1 MFNEQN
7 LDQLAKPSSQ
17 LAVCIHRNL
26 GVRIGQ
32 STVLSQKVHTVDPRQ
47 PEHVTILQHA
57 DAGRTFYRRLHA
69 GQIYHFDIFHQCGLV
84 EHRQVAKAVSQAID
98 RFNLHQSMRNGVF
111 FQNKNGIVNPDCFDV
126 QTATGGGRIT
136 GSLEYG
142 KKLSLRKAHENHVHL
157 AGMIPEESLAC
168 TFYIVHAVESVVLA
182 SGFELRANESLQH
195 ITLQGEG
202 GKGADLSPY
211 ADQSDSFLQEKNLEQ
226 ESPEIKR
233 QQLMQDAVELAEEL
247 GSAKDVHDAIS
258 AIEREDSR
266 AFSSLYSTPA
276 EKERICQTLSGMGI
290 VSMKSGKPVL
300 TPYGRE
306 LNLFLTQRLPDVDS
320 YIRRMY
326 RMLKPYDARPGKT
339 KAALATGS
347 GGTGRRIL
355 AADTEYG
362 EVSLPE
368 TIRAA
373 AARLAVNPGRM
384 LRIGKEDIRRSRR
397 RENCNAEVCVLID
410 ASASMAGQRM
420 SAAKYLVRHLLL
432 STPDRISV
440 ILFQEDRATIQ
451 VPFTRDYLTVQQSL
465 KDIAAIGSTPLGL
478 GIRTCVSY
486 LEKTR
491 AKQPLILLVTD
502 GVPTYAD
509 VTKDPVMDAIEAARK
524 IKEKG
529 YRFACIGLR
538 PHRDY
543 LSKVAEA
550 AGGRIYMLKELEK
563 HALVTTAWQDQ

>member
-7 LDQLAKPSSQ
+7 LDQLAKPSRQ
-17 LAVCIHRNL
+17 LAVCFRRNL

-57 DAGRTFYRRLHA
+57 DAGRTFYRRLHD
-69 GQIYHFDIFHQCGLV
+69 GQVCHFDIFHQCGLV
-84 EHRQVAKAVSQAID
+84 EHWKVAKAVSQAID
-98 RFNLHQSMRNGVF
+98 RFNLHQVMSNNVF
-111 FQNKNGIVNPDCFDV
+111 FQNKNGIVKPDCFDV

-136 GSLEYG
+136 GSLDYG

-168 TFYIVHAVESVVLA
+168 VFYIVHAVESVVLA
-182 SGFELRANESLQH
+182 SDFELRANESLQH

-211 ADQSDSFLQEKNLEQ
+211 ADQSDSFLQEKNLAQ

-233 QQLMQDAVELAEEL
+233 QQMMQDAVELAEEL
-247 GSAKDVHDAIS
+247 GSAKDVHDALS
-258 AIEREDSR
+258 AVERGDCK
-266 AFSSLYSTPA
+266 ALNSLYSIST

-306 LNLFLTQRLPDVDS
+306 LNLFLIQRLPDVDS

-355 AADTEYG
+355 AADMEQG
-362 EVSLPE
+362 EISLPE
-368 TIRAA
+368 TIRSAA
-373 AARLAVNPGRM
+373 SRLAMSPGGM
-384 LRIGKEDIRRSRR
+384 LRIGKEDIRYSSR

-451 VPFTRDYLTVQQSL
+451 TPFTRDYLTVQQSL
-465 KDIAAIGSTPLGL
+465 KNISAIGSTPLGL
-478 GIRTCVSY
+478 GIRTCISY

-491 AKQPLILLVTD
+491 AKHPLILLVTD
-502 GVPTYAD
+502 GMPTYAD
-509 VTKDPVMDAIEAARK
+509 RTKDPVMDAIEAARK

-529 YRFACIGLR
+529 YRFTCMGLR
-538 PHRDY
+538 PHQDY
-543 LSKVAEA
+543 LSKLAEA
-550 AGGRIYMLKELEK
+550 AGGKLYMLKELEK
-563 HALVTTAWQDQ
+563 YALVTTAWQDQ